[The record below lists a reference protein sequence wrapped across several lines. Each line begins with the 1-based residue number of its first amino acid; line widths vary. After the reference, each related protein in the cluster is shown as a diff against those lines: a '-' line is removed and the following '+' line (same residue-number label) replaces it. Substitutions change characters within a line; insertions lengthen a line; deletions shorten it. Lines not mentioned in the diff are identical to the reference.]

1 MCGGLIGFSVVDA
14 ILFRSIVYIPCHFPS
29 YFTHFSIGLRSIIK
43 WICRLLFFVFIIPNI
58 KKKLLRITNY
68 KFLYQNTQLCVFYS
82 SIQTSDKYWLIL
94 ILWLIL
100 KSCITKFSI
109 LPKIYKITSL
119 NNPELVYYGHTCQT
133 LSQRFTSH
141 KKVSNSTY
149 NYANKTLKNNI
160 LLQTWFV

>member
-43 WICRLLFFVFIIPNI
+43 WICRLLFFVFIIPNF
-58 KKKLLRITNY
+58 KKKILRITNY

-82 SIQTSDKYWLIL
+82 SIQTSGKYWLIL

-109 LPKIYKITSL
+109 LPKIYKITSFSFVNTQQYSPADL
-119 NNPELVYYGHTCQT
+119 ICIRFFNYFMFFLLFLV
-133 LSQRFTSH
+133 SQNTTQ
-141 KKVSNSTY
+141 NSTRS
-149 NYANKTLKNNI
+149 L
-160 LLQTWFV
+160 F